1 MIADLIIPIDS
12 LRGMLRKDGYYFR
25 MYRGTQVVQRCPN
38 RKGHVKTEGE
48 KANQQRFAERYGSP
62 SKKAHND
69 PKNVASLSD
78 AEDEEKSAC
87 MPIVQP
93 ILLTH

>member
-1 MIADLIIPIDS
+1 MKAELIIPIDS

-48 KANQQRFAERYGSP
+48 AENQQRFIEQYRR
-62 SKKAHND
+62 KKAG
-69 PKNVASLSD
+69 
-78 AEDEEKSAC
+78 
-87 MPIVQP
+87 I
-93 ILLTH
+93 

>member
-1 MIADLIIPIDS
+1 MKADLIIPIDS

-48 KANQQRFAERYGSP
+48 LANQQRFVEQYGT
-62 SKKAHND
+62 KKAG
-69 PKNVASLSD
+69 
-78 AEDEEKSAC
+78 
-87 MPIVQP
+87 I
-93 ILLTH
+93 

>member
-1 MIADLIIPIDS
+1 MKADLIIPIDS

-48 KANQQRFAERYGSP
+48 KANQQRFAERYGNP
-62 SKKAHND
+62 SKKPHND
-69 PKNVASLSD
+69 PKNVALTRD
-78 AEDEEKSAC
+78 AEDEEKIGIYADSTTN
-87 MPIVQP
+87 IY
-93 ILLTH
+93 